1 MAGGVKEHSVFR
13 MVCASF
19 ASPDEMMAMPS
30 SDFGDSLV
38 AQWADSVLLL
48 PDREKASFPS
58 QVPFHLHVET
68 FFKVRFPGWI
78 KWVGCSL
85 YKGMPLDLHIGRF
98 P

>member
-1 MAGGVKEHSVFR
+1 MAGGMEEYSVFC

-30 SDFGDSLV
+30 SDSGDSLA
-38 AQWADSVLLL
+38 AQWTDSVLLL
-48 PDREKASFPS
+48 PEREKASFPS

-68 FFKVRFPGWI
+68 FFKVRFPSRI
-78 KWVGCSL
+78 KWVGCSS
-85 YKGMPLDLHIGRF
+85 YKDMPLDLHIGRF